1 MSDTPDRS
9 LVLAEF
15 VAALRYEQLPAA
27 AVDRLKQC
35 LLDFVGLA
43 AFAGAHAE
51 SSEPFRR
58 AVLTLAPRS
67 GPGTVVGETRS
78 YPWEYAA
85 LLNGAFA
92 HTLDFDDT
100 NLFGALHPGAPVI
113 PTALAAAEQTAAS
126 GKALLEALAAGYE
139 VACRVGGALGQT
151 AYDRGFHIT
160 PVAGIFGAVAAGAK
174 LFGLG
179 AAEIA
184 SAFGIALSQAAGSMQ
199 YLENGAW
206 TKRLH
211 PGFAAHD
218 ALVSLA
224 LGRAGVVGAPRAID
238 GRYGLLTGYTNAPR
252 PEVLLEGLGE
262 RWVLVETAIKP
273 YPSCRLTHGAID
285 AVLWLREKT
294 GTDALDHASFDIR
307 LSPKAVQIVGEALPH
322 KVHPRNVVEGQFSV
336 YFQAAVAW
344 LDGRVDWGSYEK
356 IADPRV
362 HALTERIRVSA
373 DEGIPLAG
381 SDVAMKLDGREAQ
394 ARVDQP
400 LGEPERPVPWSLLEE
415 KFAGLATGV
424 LGRPRARAL
433 VRSVHG
439 LEREADIA
447 RWARRLRRPRETR

>member
-1 MSDTPDRS
+1 MSDTLDRS
-9 LVLAEF
+9 LALAEF
-15 VAALRYEQLPAA
+15 VAGLTYEQVPAG

-43 AFAGAHAE
+43 AFAAARAE

-58 AVLTLAPRS
+58 AVLTLAPRP
-67 GPGTVVGETRS
+67 GPGTVVGEARG

-113 PTALAAAEQTAAS
+113 PAALAAAEQTAAS
-126 GKALLEALAAGYE
+126 GRALLESLAAGYE

-211 PGFAAHD
+211 PGFAARD

-224 LGRAGVVGAPRAID
+224 LARAGVVGAARAID
-238 GRYGLLTGYTNAPR
+238 GRYGLLAGYSNAPR
-252 PEVLLEGLGE
+252 PDRLLEGLGE
-262 RWVLVETAIKP
+262 RWVLAETAIKP

-285 AVLWLREKT
+285 AVLSLRET
-294 GTDALDHASFDIR
+294 AGADALARASFDVR

-322 KVHPRNVVEGQFSV
+322 KVRPRNVVEGQFSV

-344 LDGRVDWGSYEK
+344 LDGRVDWTSY
-356 IADPRV
+356 DRV
-362 HALTERIRVSA
+362 GDERVAALAARMRVTA
-373 DEGIPLAG
+373 DEAVPLAG
-381 SDVAMKLDGREAQ
+381 ADVAVTIDGREMH
-394 ARVDQP
+394 ARVEQP
-400 LGEPERPVPWSLLEE
+400 LGEPERPMPWPLIEE
-415 KFAGLATGV
+415 KFSGLATGV
-424 LGRPRARAL
+424 LGRARARAVIGS
-433 VRSVHG
+433 VRG
-439 LEREADIA
+439 LEAEADVA
-447 RWARRLRRPRETR
+447 RWARLLRRRGSR